1 MGVFQFVCLF
11 FILILTNKSYAQNH
25 LRIFCES
32 TLKTEQLRA
41 AVTKRNT
48 RVGARSF
55 VLEQKSN
62 DCQVTYLK
70 RPLFEKKP
78 DGKTDFKRP
87 VVCNGDTLKRMLNEG
102 RLESLPPKEAPERW
116 PLQFRAYLCE
126 ECSFHKKEG
135 DKFVPLPIEQVR
147 RLVDEVKQKAQDKPF
162 DYEKPLE
169 PGYIDFYGTI
179 IFEAIDLKEKPRGY
193 SLKVFSNSDSTTGDS
208 DKFAAALVAPQDAIS
223 KYKKSLIGDGQT
235 YRCFKEEVVDNE
247 PPATEPQGDGL
258 DSNTPTDVQE

>member
-32 TLKTEQLRA
+32 TLKTELFRESIIEGK
-41 AVTKRNT
+41 TS
-48 RVGARSF
+48 VGARSF

-62 DCQVTYLK
+62 DCQVVYLK

-102 RLESLPPKEAPERW
+102 RLESLPPKEAPDRW

-147 RLVDEVKQKAQDKPF
+147 RLADEVKQKAQNQPF

-169 PGYIDFYGTI
+169 PGYIDFFGTI
-179 IFEAIDLKEKPRGY
+179 DLRVIDLKEKPRGF
-193 SLKVFSNSDSTTGDS
+193 SLKVYSNLGSTGDS
-208 DKFAAALVAPQDAIS
+208 DKLASALVAPQDAIS

-235 YRCFKEEVVDNE
+235 YRCFKEEVVGNE
-247 PPATEPQGDGL
+247 
-258 DSNTPTDVQE
+258 TPTLEPTGDNHAPTEVQD

>member
-1 MGVFQFVCLF
+1 MGCFQYVCLF
-11 FILILTNKSYAQNH
+11 FILLLAGKSHAQNH

-32 TLKTEQLRA
+32 TLKTKQLRES
-41 AVTKRNT
+41 VTDRKSS
-48 RVGARSF
+48 VGARSF

-62 DCQVTYLK
+62 DCQVVYLK
-70 RPLFEKKP
+70 RPMFEKKP

-87 VVCNGDTLKRMLNEG
+87 VVCNGESLKRMLSEG
-102 RLESLPPKEAPERW
+102 GVESLPPKGAPDRW

-147 RLVDEVKQKAQDKPF
+147 RLADETKQKAQDKPF

-169 PGYIDFYGTI
+169 PGYIDLYGSI
-179 IFEAIDLKEKPRGY
+179 NSLALDLNEKPRGY
-193 SLKVFSNSDSTTGDS
+193 ALHIFSNREASGDS

-247 PPATEPQGDGL
+247 PLSPEPQGDGL
-258 DSNTPTDVQE
+258 DSRAPTDVQE